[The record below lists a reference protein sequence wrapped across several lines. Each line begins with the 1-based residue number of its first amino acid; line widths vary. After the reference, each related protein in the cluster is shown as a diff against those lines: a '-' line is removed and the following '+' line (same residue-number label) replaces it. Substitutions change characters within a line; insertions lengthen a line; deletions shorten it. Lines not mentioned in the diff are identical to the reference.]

1 MCSIFRCV
9 DADVNTPV
17 SEWHFDEFLKHPA
30 ETTAALKTAVIKEEM
45 KTFMLYCQAA
55 KEATKM
61 CDPASGIESYEPGR
75 FCPLSDSLCPRL
87 SLQPPPHKRLCKTSA
102 NFHVRPFDEN
112 QERQKPQ
119 PGKVHQK
126 QHEQTAELTG
136 CKKKTHLKRNQQQQQ
151 KKRLNGNI

>member
-55 KEATKM
+55 KEATKATKM

-87 SLQPPPHKRLCKTSA
+87 SLQPPHRRDYVRRVLTSMCGHLMKIKRDKNHS
-102 NFHVRPFDEN
+102 
-112 QERQKPQ
+112 
-119 PGKVHQK
+119 
-126 QHEQTAELTG
+126 
-136 CKKKTHLKRNQQQQQ
+136 LKSSPETT
-151 KKRLNGNI
+151 